1 MPNVL
6 VISFEEF
13 SFSSR
18 QLYEHLLPK
27 LLSRA
32 AIHESTIVQ
41 DALNYILSGWP
52 NVILIADPVIAEDT
66 DKHRRL
72 LEAVADHTR
81 HGCTT
86 VLMGLFA
93 VAIESETLDARFKE
107 YFDLRWRVAESTT
120 HQVRLMATDESMI
133 RTASLFPVF
142 HANAVFLGRVPA
154 AQTVYAGS
162 SGATMTAYAAYARVG
177 LGKLGYIGDTNF
189 GEEPERL
196 ILAMCHLDRPE
207 DSL

>member
-6 VISFEEF
+6 VISLEEF

-32 AIHESTIVQ
+32 AIHEATTVQ

-66 DKHRRL
+66 DEHRRL
-72 LEAVADHTR
+72 LEVVADHTR

-93 VAIESETLDARFKE
+93 VAIESETLDSRFKE
-107 YFDLRWRVAESTT
+107 YFDLRWRVAESTLT
-120 HQVRLMATDESMI
+120 RHGVTAHHEVKGQS
-133 RTASLFPVF
+133 RTPRHRSCIQPRSVAVQPRETCVTLHPSAYTVQPREPSLCSHSV
-142 HANAVFLGRVPA
+142 GCR
-154 AQTVYAGS
+154 TTTEGS
-162 SGATMTAYAAYARVG
+162 
-177 LGKLGYIGDTNF
+177 
-189 GEEPERL
+189 
-196 ILAMCHLDRPE
+196 
-207 DSL
+207 